1 MVSVLSAAACLYF
14 AYGRLR
20 KRLPLTGMGK
30 RAKGGQGAEA
40 ESDVVMS
47 MWNPLSPSAG
57 KPAASP
63 ARSPKKE
70 RSGGGGPLSASS
82 AQAEPEGGSSG
93 QGVGGFQVSNPLIK
107 SRVGLGAAPSV
118 VSAAE

>member
-1 MVSVLSAAACLYF
+1 
-14 AYGRLR
+14 
-20 KRLPLTGMGK
+20 MGK

-70 RSGGGGPLSASS
+70 RKGGARKARSGGGGPLSASS

-107 SRVGLGAAPSV
+107 SREGGGPAPSV